1 MFLTVAAQ
9 NTHILLP
16 EFISAET
23 LQAFNNAAAQLKEEV
38 SETTL
43 RCGKSNPFRPR
54 RCRSPRLSLKNRNL
68 HRGATGENEGAREQ
82 GARK

>member
-9 NTHILLP
+9 NTHVLLP

-23 LQAFNNAAAQLKEEV
+23 LQAFNNAAAQLKKEV

-43 RCGKSNPFRPR
+43 RCGKSNPFRP
-54 RCRSPRLSLKNRNL
+54 SSV
-68 HRGATGENEGAREQ
+68 GAPVCL
-82 GARK
+82 